1 MTTSPSDP
9 TVDPKTGSEAPDAKA
24 RAASSSVT
32 HRPIT
37 HSQRLAANQL
47 AAIAAGLCQDA
58 GIGLEVH
65 QGGWAFDTVRR
76 VILVSA
82 KALAEDGPEVCA
94 GILAHEVGHYFISR
108 YTWFALEH
116 LALPSIHL
124 LLNGIEDPRV
134 NRWMPTRYPGSG
146 PWLQAVYAHESRTRD
161 KAVTAPDFILFC
173 LECAMEESRDWQ
185 PAPESTALSA
195 RLVAA
200 LDETRAARRSYA
212 EDYFPEPDLDPS
224 VFEPGLMETWL
235 EQVEPALRTTT
246 RGFLPTA
253 EEQGIQLLSLA
264 ALELAIEEIIPVAHR
279 LYAAD
284 IDRIQRHLEQN
295 SAAERRARQAISD
308 KDLAAA
314 RGVISEAMRG
324 EPNPGEKPSES
335 ASRRREAEALLEIYA
350 QGIVRPPLI
359 KGRPRRGRPDGRSD
373 LPVHPNSPL
382 RWPERAED
390 AYERARKKVAD
401 QVERLVGALERAL
414 RPRKRL
420 GLQSGYP
427 SGFRM
432 DMRQLMAFEADPR
445 RYNELWVRKSIP
457 DRRDAAIS
465 LLVDLSGSMRGEKSE
480 AALLGTV
487 LLAETLSRV
496 GVPFAIHGFQ
506 DVLVSMASF
515 GEGLSRKAQRAIGEI
530 PQEIN
535 GTREGG
541 NNQPGYNDDGPCLE
555 AAAED
560 LLRAPAIDRLLIVVS
575 DGLPEGRHSDRD
587 DLNRAIQRLVDPRV
601 PLSLIGVGLGPDTGH
616 VVDFYP
622 RSRADVPL
630 VKFAEVI
637 GGLIREALLGPDE
650 EGGRSARR
658 S

>member
-9 TVDPKTGSEAPDAKA
+9 EGDQAAPSTGKTPTGKVPTGKVPVDKV
-24 RAASSSVT
+24 AAD
-32 HRPIT
+32 
-37 HSQRLAANQL
+37 QL
-47 AAIAAGLCQDA
+47 AALAAGLCQDA

-82 KALAEDGPEVCA
+82 KALAEAGPEVCA
-94 GILAHEVGHYFISR
+94 GILAHEVGHYFITR

-146 PWLQAVYAHESRTRD
+146 PWLQSAHDHEAESRDRGFS
-161 KAVTAPDFILFC
+161 APDFVVFSI
-173 LECAMEESRDWQ
+173 ECAMEEARGWRAA
-185 PAPESTALSA
+185 PAKAGLSHRVVQALA
-195 RLVAA
+195 
-200 LDETRAARRSYA
+200 ETRLARRSYA

-224 VFEPGLMETWL
+224 FLEPGLLDTWID
-235 EQVEPALRTTT
+235 EVEPALRTTT

-253 EEQGIQLLSLA
+253 QEQGVQLLSMA
-264 ALELAIEEIIPVAHR
+264 ALDLAIDEIVPVAHR

-284 IDRIQRHLEQN
+284 VARIQRHLEAN
-295 SAAERRARQAISD
+295 PTAARRAKGAISD
-308 KDLAAA
+308 QDLIATK
-314 RGVISEAMRG
+314 ILIDEALKG
-324 EPNPGEKPSES
+324 EGSPKGEG
-335 ASRRREAEALLEIYA
+335 AHQQEAEALMEIYL
-350 QGIVRPPLI
+350 QGVVRPPLI
-359 KGRPRRGRPDGRSD
+359 KGGHRRGRPGKGMIPPHPSD
-373 LPVHPNSPL
+373 PL
-382 RWPERAED
+382 QWPEQSED
-390 AYERARKKVAD
+390 AYERARKKVAN
-401 QVERLVGALERAL
+401 QVERLSNALERAL

-420 GLQSGYP
+420 GQRGGYP
-427 SGFRM
+427 SGYRM
-432 DMRQLMAFEADPR
+432 DMRRLMSFEADPR
-445 RYNELWVRKSIP
+445 RYNELWIRKSIP

-506 DVLVSMASF
+506 DVIVPMARF
-515 GEGLSRKAQRAIGEI
+515 GEGLTRRARRAIGEI

-535 GTREGG
+535 GTRKGG

-555 AAAED
+555 AAAAD
-560 LLRAPAIDRLLIVVS
+560 LLQAPAMDRLLIVVS
-575 DGLPEGRHSDRD
+575 DGLPEGRHSNRD
-587 DLNRAIQRLVDPRV
+587 DLTRVIRHLTDARV
-601 PLSLIGVGLGPDTGH
+601 PLTLIGVGLGPDTGH
-616 VVDFYP
+616 VTDFYP
-622 RSRADVPL
+622 QSRANVPVQQL
-630 VKFAEVI
+630 AEII
-637 GGLIREALLGPDE
+637 GALIREALLGPED

-658 S
+658 SG